1 MSGEVAEEGTY
12 KELSNNPDGAFSK
25 LMEWQMSGGEVET
38 KHSRNVPTEE
48 EEIQEELNNETPEQ
62 ASQNRV

>member
-1 MSGEVAEEGTY
+1 
-12 KELSNNPDGAFSK
+12 
-25 LMEWQMSGGEVET
+25 MEWQMSGGEVET